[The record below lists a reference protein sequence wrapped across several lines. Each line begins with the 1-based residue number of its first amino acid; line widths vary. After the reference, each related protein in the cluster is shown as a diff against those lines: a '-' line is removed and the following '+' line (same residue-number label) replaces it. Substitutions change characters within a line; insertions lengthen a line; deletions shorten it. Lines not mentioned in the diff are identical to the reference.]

1 MAEQF
6 DVFMCHNGEDKPAVI
21 KIAKQLQI
29 QGIKPWLDEWE
40 LRPGLDWQVAL
51 EAQIEQIKTAA
62 VFVGGAGFGPWQTQE
77 IRAFLSEF
85 VERGCPVIPVLLS
98 DAPQEPELP
107 RFLRGKTWVDFRRQ
121 MPEPFGRLV
130 WGITGVKP
138 ADALGTTVSAAN
150 EDKIAEPIVTS
161 RAVEAATSFED
172 QYLACQAADA
182 QALRS
187 EGVVQHVGIFVPL
200 LRDVFVPLALDL
212 SASSPGF
219 RRMAERLS
227 GEGLSDKELLD
238 EGLLAEDVVA
248 MPRGYNSYSIWD
260 FLAEAERETTFR
272 QLAVLAW
279 GGYGK
284 TTLLKHIAYRMGTKQ
299 PEKDVPQRVPFLLVL
314 RKHRELLAQENPPS
328 LPALISEHHVPKLA
342 GASDLE
348 VPVDWAKD
356 VLRSGR
362 ALVMF
367 DGFDEVAK
375 AQRPAIANWLNEQMR
390 QYGKSVFVV
399 TSRPKAYQEQDAAN
413 RLVLASSL
421 WVKDFDREQRRD
433 FVTRW
438 YGCQERYANAGRDTP
453 DVKKRAAEFSQ
464 DLLDQVEAQHS
475 LRALAKNPLLLNMIV
490 TFHRRYEGANLP
502 KRRVELYREICQLQL
517 RDRPRARRLE
527 TLLTQCE
534 AQTVLQRVAF
544 EMMLQKLERVEQS
557 TLLQYVGE
565 ALAAQ
570 EETLGASDFLAPVVE
585 VSELIVQQEDEYE
598 FAHLSFQEYLAAA
611 YVAAKPEREAL
622 LYEHLQEDWWKPTI
636 LLYAGQVNPTK
647 LIREAIAQGMNDLAY
662 DCLQETRK
670 RIDEGLK
677 AELRVAKTQVEAA
690 AVDELVSVAEQ
701 VNDAR
706 YADLERYLKNGEWRK
721 ADEETYRLMIT
732 EVGKEEGQW
741 FDSEDLLNFPCE
753 PLKAIDRLWVKHSGG
768 KFGFSV
774 QKEMY
779 LECGG
784 IPDGKNDGEA
794 WSKLC
799 QMNGWDASYEYDL
812 ETPKG
817 HLPVGILPAQQE
829 INRMRISKN
838 ARRARQQRAYGGFS
852 SLASRLA
859 NCNL

>member
-1 MAEQF
+1 MAEQKF
-6 DVFMCHNGEDKPAVI
+6 DVFLCHNSEDKSAVI
-21 KIAKQLQI
+21 KIAEQLRCR
-29 QGIKPWLDEWE
+29 GLKPWLDEWE
-40 LRPGLDWQVAL
+40 LRPGLDWQDAL
-51 EAQIEQIKTAA
+51 DGQIEQIRTAA
-62 VFVGGAGFGPWQTQE
+62 VFVGNAGFGPWQRLE
-77 IRAFLSEF
+77 VKAFLREF
-85 VERGCPVIPVLLS
+85 VERGCPVIPVLLGN
-98 DAPQEPELP
+98 APQEPELP
-107 RFLRGKTWVDFRRQ
+107 TFLKGKTWVDFRRQ
-121 MPEPFGRLV
+121 MPDPFGRLV
-130 WGITGVKP
+130 WGITGIRP
-138 ADALGTTVSAAN
+138 GGELGAAESAAG
-150 EDKIAEPIVTS
+150 EGRLLEPIVTS
-161 RAVEAATSFED
+161 RAVETAAGFED
-172 QYLACQAADA
+172 QYLACQAADC
-182 QALRS
+182 QALRP
-187 EGVVQHVGIFVPL
+187 EGSVQHVGIFVPL

-219 RRMAERLS
+219 RRIA
-227 GEGLSDKELLD
+227 EGLSD
-238 EGLLAEDVVA
+238 EGLSGENMAV
-248 MPRGYNSYSIWD
+248 MPRSYGSYSIWD
-260 FLAEAERETTFR
+260 FLAKAKRETTFR

-299 PEKDVPQRVPFLLVL
+299 PEKGVPQRVPFLLVL
-314 RKHRELLAQENPPS
+314 RKYRELLAQENPPS
-328 LPALISEHHVPKLA
+328 LSALISEYHVPKLA
-342 GASDLE
+342 GASDLV
-348 VPVDWAKD
+348 VPADWAKD

-375 AQRPAIANWLNEQMR
+375 AQRPAIARWLNEQMR
-390 QYGKSVFVV
+390 QYGESVFVV

-464 DLLDQVEAQHS
+464 DLLAQVEEQPAI
-475 LRALAKNPLLLNMIV
+475 RALAKNPLLLNMIV

-544 EMMLQKLERVEQS
+544 EMMVQKLERVERS
-557 TLLQYVGE
+557 TLLRYVSE
-565 ALAAQ
+565 ALAEQ
-570 EETLGASDFLAPVVE
+570 EETLGAGDFLAPVVE

-622 LYEHLQEDWWKPTI
+622 LYEHLKEDWWKPTI
-636 LLYAGQVNPTK
+636 LLYAGLVNPTK
-647 LIREAIAQGMNDLAY
+647 LIIEAMRQELTDTAY
-662 DCLQETRK
+662 ACLQETRK
-670 RIDEGLK
+670 RIDEELK
-677 AELRVAKTQVEAA
+677 AKLQSVRNSVTSTLDGINPDYVIEL
-690 AVDELVSVAEQ
+690 VDEPLFYDDVADI
-701 VNDAR
+701 VLDAH
-706 YADLERYLKNGEWRK
+706 YADLAHYLQNGQWKE
-721 ADEETYRLMIT
+721 ADDETYRLMIT
-732 EVGKEEGQW
+732 EVGKEVGQW
-741 FDSEDLLNFPCE
+741 FDREELLSFPCE
-753 PLKAIDRLWVKHSGG
+753 PLKAIDGLWVKHSGG

-784 IPDGKNDGEA
+784 IPDGKYYKEA

-799 QMNGWDASYEYDL
+799 QMNKWDDSVSYDL
-812 ETPKG
+812 KSPIG
-817 HLPVGILPAQQE
+817 HLPQMQMWGGLGGLGMIGVWRKYFVGVLFS
-829 INRMRISKN
+829 RI
-838 ARRARQQRAYGGFS
+838 QTCE
-852 SLASRLA
+852 L
-859 NCNL
+859 

>member
-1 MAEQF
+1 MAEQKF
-6 DVFMCHNGEDKPAVI
+6 DVFLCHNSEDKAAVI
-21 KIAKQLQI
+21 EVARQLQA

-40 LRPGLDWQVAL
+40 LRPGLDWQDAL
-51 EAQIEQIKTAA
+51 DGQIEQIRTAA
-62 VFVGGAGFGPWQTQE
+62 VFVGNAGFGPWQRQE
-77 IRAFLSEF
+77 VKAFLREF
-85 VERGCPVIPVLLS
+85 VERGCPVIPVLLGN
-98 DAPQEPELP
+98 APQEPELP
-107 RFLRGKTWVDFRRQ
+107 TFLKGKTWVDFRRQ
-121 MPEPFGRLV
+121 MPDPFGRLV
-130 WGITGVKP
+130 WGITGIRP
-138 ADALGTTVSAAN
+138 GGELGAAESAAG
-150 EDKIAEPIVTS
+150 EGRLLEPIVTS
-161 RAVEAATSFED
+161 RAVETAASFED
-172 QYLACQAADA
+172 QYLACQAADC

-187 EGVVQHVGIFVPL
+187 EGAVQHVGIFVPL

-219 RRMAERLS
+219 RRMAEGR
-227 GEGLSDKELLD
+227 EGLSD

-248 MPRGYNSYSIWD
+248 MPRSYDSYSIWD

-314 RKHRELLAQENPPS
+314 RKYRELLAQENPPS

-342 GASDLE
+342 GASDLD
-348 VPVDWAKD
+348 VPADWAKD

-375 AQRPAIANWLNEQMR
+375 AQRPAVAKWLNEQMR
-390 QYGKSVFVV
+390 QYGRSVFVV

-421 WVKDFDREQRRD
+421 WVKDFDREQRQD

-464 DLLDQVEAQHS
+464 DLLAQVEEQQAI
-475 LRALAKNPLLLNMIV
+475 RALAKNPLLLNMIV

-544 EMMLQKLERVEQS
+544 EMMVQKLERVERS
-557 TLLQYVGE
+557 MLLRYVSE
-565 ALAAQ
+565 ALAEQ
-570 EETLGASDFLAPVVE
+570 EETLGAGDFLAPVVE

-622 LYEHLQEDWWKPTI
+622 LYEHLKEDWWKPTI
-636 LLYAGQVNPTK
+636 LLYAGLVNPTK
-647 LIREAIAQGMNDLAY
+647 LIIEAMRQELTDTAY
-662 DCLQETRK
+662 ACLQETRK
-670 RIDEGLK
+670 RIDEELK
-677 AELRVAKTQVEAA
+677 AKLQ
-690 AVDELVSVAEQ
+690 SVR
-701 VNDAR
+701 N
-706 YADLERYLKNGEWRK
+706 
-721 ADEETYRLMIT
+721 
-732 EVGKEEGQW
+732 
-741 FDSEDLLNFPCE
+741 
-753 PLKAIDRLWVKHSGG
+753 
-768 KFGFSV
+768 SV
-774 QKEMY
+774 TST
-779 LECGG
+779 LT
-784 IPDGKNDGEA
+784 A
-794 WSKLC
+794 
-799 QMNGWDASYEYDL
+799 
-812 ETPKG
+812 
-817 HLPVGILPAQQE
+817 
-829 INRMRISKN
+829 
-838 ARRARQQRAYGGFS
+838 
-852 SLASRLA
+852 
-859 NCNL
+859 

>member
-1 MAEQF
+1 MAEQKF
-6 DVFMCHNGEDKPAVI
+6 DVFLCHNSEDKAAVI
-21 KIAKQLQI
+21 EVARQLQAR
-29 QGIKPWLDEWE
+29 GIKPWLDEWE
-40 LRPGLDWQVAL
+40 LRPGLDWQDAL
-51 EAQIEQIKTAA
+51 DGQIEQIRTAA
-62 VFVGGAGFGPWQTQE
+62 VFVGNAGLGPWQQQE
-77 IRAFLSEF
+77 VKAFLREF
-85 VERGCPVIPVLLS
+85 VERGCPVIPVLLGN
-98 DAPQEPELP
+98 APQEPELP
-107 RFLRGKTWVDFRRQ
+107 TFLKGKTWVDFRRQ

-130 WGITGVKP
+130 WGITGIRP
-138 ADALGTTVSAAN
+138 SDELGVAGSVS
-150 EDKIAEPIVTS
+150 DGTLLEPIVTS
-161 RAVEAATSFED
+161 RAVETAASFED
-172 QYLACQAADA
+172 QYLACQAADC

-187 EGVVQHVGIFVPL
+187 EGAVQHVGIFVPL

-219 RRMAERLS
+219 RQVAERLAD
-227 GEGLSDKELLD
+227 ERLSSEDM
-238 EGLLAEDVVA
+238 AE
-248 MPRGYNSYSIWD
+248 MSRSYGSYSIWD
-260 FLAEAERETTFR
+260 FLAKARGETTFR

-299 PEKDVPQRVPFLLVL
+299 PEKGVPQMVPFLLVL

-328 LPALISEHHVPKLA
+328 LPALIGQYHVPKLA
-342 GASDLE
+342 GANDL
-348 VPVDWAKD
+348 VIPAGWAKE

-375 AQRPAIANWLNEQMR
+375 AQRPTIAKWLNEQMR
-390 QYGKSVFVV
+390 QYGESVFVV

-464 DLLDQVEAQHS
+464 DLLGQIEAQPAIK
-475 LRALAKNPLLLNMIV
+475 ALAKNPLLLNMIV

-534 AQTVLQRVAF
+534 AQTILQRVAF
-544 EMMLQKLERVEQS
+544 EMMLQKLERVERNR
-557 TLLQYVGE
+557 LLRYVGE
-565 ALAAQ
+565 ALAEQ
-570 EETLGASDFLAPVVE
+570 EETLEARVLLAPVVE

-636 LLYAGQVNPTK
+636 LLYAGLVNPTK
-647 LIREAIAQGMNDLAY
+647 LIIEAMRQELPDTAY
-662 DCLQETRK
+662 ACLQETRK
-670 RIDEGLK
+670 RIDEELK
-677 AELRVAKTQVEAA
+677 AKLQSARNSVTYTINPDYVIEEPVDDLLFYDDVADIV
-690 AVDELVSVAEQ
+690 L
-701 VNDAR
+701 DAR
-706 YADLERYLKNGEWRK
+706 YADLARYLKNGQWKE
-721 ADEETYRLMIT
+721 ADDETYRLMIT
-732 EVGKEEGQW
+732 EVGKDEGQW
-741 FDSEDLLNFPCE
+741 FDPEDLLKFPCE
-753 PLKAIDRLWVKHSGG
+753 PLKAIDELWVKHSGG

-779 LECGG
+779 LKCGG
-784 IPDGKNDGEA
+784 ILDGEYHGEA
-794 WSKLC
+794 WRKLC
-799 QMNGWDASYEYDL
+799 QMNGWNWVEVKYDL
-812 ETPKG
+812 KSPKG
-817 HLPVGILPAQQE
+817 HLPIPNYCLRGSGEEESQE
-829 INRMRISKN
+829 GVFSPQL
-838 ARRARQQRAYGGFS
+838 RRGGS
-852 SLASRLA
+852 SLLSHPDL
-859 NCNL
+859 

>member
-1 MAEQF
+1 MAEQQKF
-6 DVFMCHNGEDKPAVI
+6 DVFLCHNSEDKPAVI
-21 KIAKQLQI
+21 EIAQRLLSQDI
-29 QGIKPWLDEWE
+29 RPWLDEWN
-40 LRPGLDWQVAL
+40 LRPGQDLQDALDT
-51 EAQIEQIKTAA
+51 EIEQFKTAA
-62 VFVGGAGFGPWQTQE
+62 VFVGSKGLGPWQRQE
-77 IRAFLSEF
+77 IKVFLREF
-85 VERGCPVIPVLLS
+85 VERGCWVIPVLLG

-107 RFLRGKTWVDFRRQ
+107 TFLKGKTWVDFRRQ
-121 MPEPFGRLV
+121 VPDPFDRLV
-130 WGITGVKP
+130 WGITGIRP
-138 ADALGTTVSAAN
+138 GAGFGAARSVAS
-150 EDKIAEPIVTS
+150 DGKLLEPIVTS
-161 RAVEAATSFED
+161 RAVETATSFED

-187 EGVVQHVGIFVPL
+187 EGAVQHVGIFVPL

-219 RRMAERLS
+219 RRMAKGLADEGLS
-227 GEGLSDKELLD
+227 GEGLS
-238 EGLLAEDVVA
+238 AEDMA
-248 MPRGYNSYSIWD
+248 EMPRSYNSYSIWE
-260 FLAEAERETTFR
+260 FLAKAGRETTFR

-299 PEKDVPQRVPFLLVL
+299 PEKEVPQRVPFLLVL

-328 LPALISEHHVPKLA
+328 LPALISEYHVPKLA

-348 VPVDWAKD
+348 VPADWAKD

-375 AQRPAIANWLNEQMR
+375 AQRPAIAKWLNEQMR
-390 QYGKSVFVV
+390 QYGESVFMV

-453 DVKKRAAEFSQ
+453 DVRKRAAEFSQ
-464 DLLDQVEAQHS
+464 DLLAQIEGQPV
-475 LRALAKNPLLLNMIV
+475 LKALAKNPLLLNMIV

-502 KRRVELYREICQLQL
+502 KRQVELYREICQLQL

-544 EMMLQKLERVEQS
+544 EMMVQKLERVERS

-565 ALAAQ
+565 ALAEQ
-570 EETLGASDFLAPVVE
+570 EETLEARDFLAPVVE

-647 LIREAIAQGMNDLAY
+647 LIREAMNQKNFSLAY
-662 DCLQETRK
+662 SCIQETRK
-670 RIDEGLK
+670 QIDAVK
-677 AELRVAKTQVEAA
+677 AEFDQITRAGSKNLHMAFSE
-690 AVDELVSVAEQ
+690 VAEQ
-701 VNDAR
+701 VEDAR
-706 YADLERYLKNGEWRK
+706 YADLERYLKNGQWKE
-721 ADEETYRLMIT
+721 ADDETYRLMIT
-732 EVGKEEGQW
+732 EVGKDEGRW

-753 PLKAIDRLWVKHSGG
+753 PLKAIDGLWVKHSGG

-779 LECGG
+779 LKCGG
-784 IPDGKNDGEA
+784 IPDGKYHSEA
-794 WSKLC
+794 WRKLC
-799 QMNGWDASYEYDL
+799 QMNGWDKGIERAIDS
-812 ETPKG
+812 PSG
-817 HLPVGILPAQQE
+817 HLPIL
-829 INRMRISKN
+829 ISGSRISPL
-838 ARRARQQRAYGGFS
+838 ARRARLAEYKGRFS
-852 SLASRLA
+852 SLASRLV

>member
-1 MAEQF
+1 MAEQKF
-6 DVFMCHNGEDKPAVI
+6 DVFLCHNSEDKPAVI
-21 KIAKQLQI
+21 EIAQRLLSQDI
-29 QGIKPWLDEWE
+29 RPWLDEWN
-40 LRPGLDWQVAL
+40 LRPGQDLQDALDT
-51 EAQIEQIKTAA
+51 EIEQFKTAA
-62 VFVGGAGFGPWQTQE
+62 VFVGSKGLGPWQRQE
-77 IRAFLSEF
+77 IKVFLREF
-85 VERGCPVIPVLLS
+85 VERGCWVIPVLLG

-107 RFLRGKTWVDFRRQ
+107 TFLKDKTWVDFRRQ
-121 MPEPFGRLV
+121 VPDPFDRLV
-130 WGITGVKP
+130 WGITGIRP
-138 ADALGTTVSAAN
+138 GAGFGAAGSVAS
-150 EDKIAEPIVTS
+150 EGKLLEPIVTS
-161 RAVEAATSFED
+161 RAVETAASFEN
-172 QYLACQAADA
+172 QYLACQAADC
-182 QALRS
+182 QALRP
-187 EGVVQHVGIFVPL
+187 EGSVQHVGIFVPL

-219 RRMAERLS
+219 RRMAEGLADEGLS
-227 GEGLSDKELLD
+227 GEGLS
-238 EGLLAEDVVA
+238 AEDMA
-248 MPRGYNSYSIWD
+248 EMSRSYGSYSIWD

-299 PEKDVPQRVPFLLVL
+299 PEKGVPQRVPFLLVL

-328 LPALISEHHVPKLA
+328 LPVLIGEYHVPKLA

-348 VPVDWAKD
+348 VPADWAKD

-375 AQRPAIANWLNEQMR
+375 AQRPAIAKWLNEQMR
-390 QYGKSVFVV
+390 QYGESVFVV

-421 WVKDFDREQRRD
+421 WVKDFDREQRQD

-453 DVKKRAAEFSQ
+453 DVRKRAAEFSQ
-464 DLLDQVEAQHS
+464 DLLAQIEGQPV
-475 LRALAKNPLLLNMIV
+475 LKALAKNPLLLNMIV

-534 AQTVLQRVAF
+534 AQTILQRVAF
-544 EMMLQKLERVEQS
+544 EMMVQKLERVEQS

-565 ALAAQ
+565 ALAEQ
-570 EETLGASDFLAPVVE
+570 EETLGARDFLAPVVE

-636 LLYAGQVNPTK
+636 LLYAGLVNPTK
-647 LIREAIAQGMNDLAY
+647 LITEAMRQELTDMAY
-662 DCLQETRK
+662 ACLQETRK
-670 RIDEGLK
+670 RIDEELK
-677 AELRVAKTQVEAA
+677 AKLQSARNSVTYTINPDYAIESVDDPLFYDDVADIV
-690 AVDELVSVAEQ
+690 L
-701 VNDAR
+701 DAR
-706 YADLERYLKNGEWRK
+706 YADLERYLKNGQWKE
-721 ADEETYRLMIT
+721 ADDETYRLMIT

-753 PLKAIDRLWVKHSGG
+753 PLKAIDGLWVKHSGG

-784 IPDGKNDGEA
+784 IPDGKYYEEA

-799 QMNGWDASYEYDL
+799 QMNGWDRVYKNLSLDS
-812 ETPKG
+812 PRG
-817 HLPVGILPAQQE
+817 HLPIP
-829 INRMRISKN
+829 MRFMGFIVSSD
-838 ARRARQQRAYGGFS
+838 FS
-852 SLASRLA
+852 SLASSLAFRLV